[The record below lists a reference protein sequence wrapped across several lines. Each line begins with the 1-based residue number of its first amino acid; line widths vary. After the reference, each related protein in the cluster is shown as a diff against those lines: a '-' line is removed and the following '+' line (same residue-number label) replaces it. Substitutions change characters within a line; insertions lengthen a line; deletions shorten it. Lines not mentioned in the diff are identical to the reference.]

1 MLHSSGHFIILHLSF
16 YYLLTLFWQI
26 SEKWLWHF
34 WNTFVK
40 CDTFVT
46 NLWKMVTLLW
56 RICNLCNFI
65 IFLLSFNYL
74 VTLLWHICKNF
85 GTSIEPEYRTFV
97 SVHDRHT
104 EYRLLCQTTIQA
116 NLALQPTWNNQRQGP
131 FHLQLNCRTHREV
144 FTVLRIVGLISLAMS
159 A

>member
-1 MLHSSGHFIILHLSF
+1 MSIILLS
-16 YYLLTLFWQI
+16 YDMI

-74 VTLLWHICKNF
+74 VTLLWHFCD
-85 GTSIEPEYRTFV
+85 TFV
-97 SVHDRHT
+97 KIS
-104 EYRLLCQTTIQA
+104 
-116 NLALQPTWNNQRQGP
+116 GP
-131 FHLQLNCRTHREV
+131 QLNLSTHFSFWSAWNLCRASNLKLADPVFEIRVQQARETFSAV
-144 FTVLRIVGLISLAMS
+144 ERGDECSSKLCAKLRWLMVGKSPS
-159 A
+159 G